1 MPNENGIAVSEER
14 TLVQAFDGMAD
25 KFLERGF
32 NDEQLKQVRA
42 LLEHAVAANTDGE
55 LKERLDATV
64 RSVEQ
69 MREEIKAGRYAYA
82 NGRFAQSDSRV
93 RVRTSSG
100 SGLDGL
106 PVEQAEAER
115 IVLRAVQT
123 QTSWGGGVGW
133 IGQRAAALDAALNET
148 PIDRD
153 GIEAHFDAMDKRLK
167 DAGRGGNGKRGG
179 GLDNVLK
186 FARDAALGRV
196 PGQMEWDGRALS
208 GDGSVSPGTAPAG
221 TGADW
226 IPTLLGTTF
235 WPDILMSSDL
245 INRLPNMAMT
255 GKTQEVPLWGA
266 DILETIFRTQ
276 GELDAQLQR
285 SPETHVVRL
294 DAKDLNGYQRISN
307 NIMDDSAP
315 PIMQGF
321 MEGFT
326 EAVEL
331 AIEDALINADTNS
344 AAANNVNGYAYATA
358 PSGSYTDANY
368 NSNLNPKNI
377 GFDGLRAKVNALSG
391 QQVDQGGS
399 ANITHANIL
408 ALRSVLGMAGIDP
421 NRFFY
426 LMGAT
431 EYYAA
436 QTIEEFARYDAFGA
450 LNALAT
456 GTLPFMSRTPVV
468 VSEAFPL
475 GFLGSGRVHASTGN
489 TTGAMMA
496 IVPQLCLVGVRKMPQ
511 FRTAPAVGP
520 QLGMAVDVAVHMRL
534 AFNIRNELRPGRAAL
549 GLLRNIHR

>member
-1 MPNENGIAVSEER
+1 MNDNGVAVAEER

-32 NDEQLKQVRA
+32 NDEQMKQVRA
-42 LLEHAVAANTDGE
+42 LLEHAVAANTDPE

-69 MREEIKAGRYAYA
+69 MREEIKAGRYAAA

-93 RVRTSSG
+93 RIRTASG

-133 IGQRAAALDAALNET
+133 IGQRAAALDAALRET

-153 GIEAHFDAMDKRLK
+153 GIEAHFDAIDKRLRE
-167 DAGRGGNGKRGG
+167 AGRGGNGKRGG

-208 GDGSVSPGTAPAG
+208 GDGSATPSGSPDG

-235 WPDILMSSDL
+235 WPDILLNSDL

-285 SPETHVVRL
+285 SPSTHVVTL
-294 DAKDLNGYQRISN
+294 EAKDLNGYQRISN

-321 MEGFT
+321 MEGFS
-326 EAVEL
+326 EAVQL
-331 AIEDALINADTNS
+331 AIEDALINADTAS
-344 AAANNVNGYAYATA
+344 VAANNVNGYAHAAALGTYN
-358 PSGSYTDANY
+358 DANY
-368 NSNLNPKNI
+368 ASNLNPKNI
-377 GFDGLRAKVNALSG
+377 GFDGLRAKVNALAA
-391 QQVDQGGS
+391 QQVDQGSG
-399 ANITHANIL
+399 ALAHANIM
-408 ALRSVLGMAGIDP
+408 ALRSRLGMAGIDP
-421 NRFFY
+421 SRFFY
-426 LMGAT
+426 LMGSA

-436 QTIEEFARYDAFGA
+436 QVIQEFARYDQFGA

-456 GTLPFMSRTPVV
+456 GTLPMMSRTPVV

-475 GFLGSGRVHASTGN
+475 GFLANGRVHASTGN
-489 TTGAMMA
+489 TFGAMMA
-496 IVPQLCLVGVRKMPQ
+496 VVPQLCLVGVRKMPQ

-520 QLGMAVDVAVHMRL
+520 QLGMAVDVAVHLRL

-549 GLLRNIHR
+549 SLLRNITRS